1 MHKKPP
7 FFYVGLCIKHCSV
20 IDNFFQNKIVVITGG
35 SEGIGKSLA
44 EACVKRGAKVAVCG
58 RNHDKLYQ
66 LQMQFADKPLLT
78 FVADVSNPQDCSN
91 FINAAIKTFGGID
104 ILINNAGI
112 SMRALFKDI
121 SIDVVKQLM
130 DVNFFG
136 ALYCTKYALDS
147 IVARKGIIVGISS
160 IAGYRGLPGRTGYS
174 ASKHALNGFM
184 EALRT
189 ELFNTGTHVMWVS
202 PGFTASN
209 IRHVALNKEGQ
220 FQQVSP
226 LNEKAL
232 MSVEECAT
240 HILQAIEKR
249 KRTLVLTIK
258 GKQTV
263 FLNKFF
269 PKLADKLIYKF
280 FFKNGELVK

>member
-1 MHKKPP
+1 
-7 FFYVGLCIKHCSV
+7 
-20 IDNFFQNKIVVITGG
+20 
-35 SEGIGKSLA
+35 
-44 EACVKRGAKVAVCG
+44 
-58 RNHDKLYQ
+58 
-66 LQMQFADKPLLT
+66 
-78 FVADVSNPQDCSN
+78 
-91 FINAAIKTFGGID
+91 
-104 ILINNAGI
+104 
-112 SMRALFKDI
+112 MRALFKDI